1 MAAEEQDERCTPD
14 NRVKESNQGRGDG
27 KREKAG
33 EKQRQDLAT
42 ACSSV
47 FLRQNP
53 GGNAGR
59 GAECDPHRR
68 PNHYCCPAGTAR
80 ASRIYSGFRVDSVQE
95 RRGERE
101 TCPPPRPASA
111 HHQE

>member
-14 NRVKESNQGRGDG
+14 NRVKESDQGRGDG

-33 EKQRQDLAT
+33 EKQRQGLAT
-42 ACSSV
+42 ARSSV
-47 FLRQNP
+47 LLRQNP

-59 GAECDPHRR
+59 GTECHPHRR
-68 PNHYCCPAGTAR
+68 PNLYCCPPRTGR
-80 ASRIYSGFRVDSVQE
+80 APRIYSGLWVDSVQE

-101 TCPPPRPASA
+101 ARP
-111 HHQE
+111 